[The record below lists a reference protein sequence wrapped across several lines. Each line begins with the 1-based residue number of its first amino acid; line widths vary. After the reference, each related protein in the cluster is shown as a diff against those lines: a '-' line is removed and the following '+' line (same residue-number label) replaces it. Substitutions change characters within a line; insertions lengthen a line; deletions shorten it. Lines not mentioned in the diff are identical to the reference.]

1 VEHPDRNARRITS
14 RTAKVR
20 LLRLATGLSCESRR
34 SACSFLAEF
43 QIVASAWLDRTAL
56 MVVMSCPCVGGRKR
70 RRGPEP
76 VDLVRQI
83 VEVDHE
89 KTRFDELGHP
99 CRLDIN
105 L

>member
-1 VEHPDRNARRITS
+1 
-14 RTAKVR
+14 
-20 LLRLATGLSCESRR
+20 
-34 SACSFLAEF
+34 
-43 QIVASAWLDRTAL
+43 